1 MEWSAEQQGVVLG
14 SFYYGYA
21 LSHVPG
27 GVAAEWRSGGCG
39 KWVFGLCTAAGAVA
53 TLAVPLVAGARQGEM
68 TTFGPTWRIRSV
80 KRGPCSCLRM
90 VNQGHLKMRHILNFY
105 VIEHILNFHVIDMLC
120 QFVMIVDTSSSQLT
134 NYFIIINHEL

>member
-1 MEWSAEQQGVVLG
+1 MDWSAEQQGVVLG

-27 GVAAEWRSGGCG
+27 GLAAERRSGGCG

-68 TTFGPTWRIRSV
+68 TNLGPTWRIRSV
-80 KRGPCSCLRM
+80 KRGLCSCLRM
-90 VNQGHLKMRHILNFY
+90 VNQGHLKMRHILNF
-105 VIEHILNFHVIDMLC
+105 HVIDMFC
-120 QFVMIVDTSSSQLT
+120 QFFPT
-134 NYFIIINHEL
+134 NELIHYHQ